1 MKNILD
7 RFLTYTRIDTQ
18 SAYNQ
23 ETVPSTEKQKDLAL
37 LLVDE
42 LRAMGAENACMA
54 DNACVYGTIPANYE
68 NCSAPSIGFSAHV
81 DTTPELS
88 GKDVK
93 ARVIKNYDGRDIILN
108 EPEHVVMEVSKFSHL
123 KNYIGNDLV
132 VTDGTTLLGADDKA
146 GLAEIMDMIQ
156 FFYENPEVKHGEIQ
170 LFFPSDE
177 EVGCFGTKQL
187 DKSKFSP
194 AFAYT
199 LDGGPIGEITY
210 ECFNAAEAN
219 ITITGVNIHP
229 GLSKNQMKNAILI
242 ANEFLNMLPGAETPG
257 HTEKYEGYY
266 HVIEFSG
273 EVELAKLR
281 LYLRDHDKLKLQER
295 KNRIKEIAD
304 YLNKV
309 YGADT
314 AECEITDTYGNMSEM
329 IIPHFEIVEAI
340 QNAMKSVDVKPF
352 FIPMRGGTD
361 GAIMSFKGIPC
372 PNICTG
378 GHNFHGRYEYVPV
391 QSMEKISSILIEI
404 VKNYAE

>member
-1 MKNILD
+1 MKTILD
-7 RFLTYTRIDTQ
+7 RFLTYTNIDTQ

-37 LLVDE
+37 LLVNE
-42 LRAMGAENACMA
+42 LKEMGAKDASMA
-54 DNACVYGTIPANYE
+54 DNACVYGTIPANFE
-68 NCSAPSIGFSAHV
+68 NCNAPSMGFSAHI

-88 GKDVK
+88 GKNVK
-93 ARVIKNYDGRDIILN
+93 AKVIKNYDGKDIILN
-108 EPEHVVMEVSKFSHL
+108 HQENIVMKTSKFPHL
-123 KNYIGNDLV
+123 KNYTGNDLV

-146 GLAEIMDMIQ
+146 GLAEIMDAVQ
-156 FFYENPEVKHGEIQ
+156 FFHENTDVKHGEIQ
-170 LFFPSDE
+170 FFFPSDE
-177 EVGCFGTKQL
+177 EVGCLGTKQL
-187 DKSKFSP
+187 DKSKFNP
-194 AFAYT
+194 DFAYT

-219 ITITGVNIHP
+219 VTINGINIHP

-242 ANEFLNMLPGAETPG
+242 ANEFLNMLPNAETPG

-281 LYLRDHDKLKLQER
+281 FYLRDHDKSKFQER
-295 KNRIKEIAD
+295 KNRIKEISD

-309 YGADT
+309 YGANT
-314 AECEITDTYGNMSEM
+314 VEYQITDTYGNMSEM
-329 IIPHFEIVEAI
+329 ITPHFEIVEAI
-340 QNAMKSVDVKPF
+340 QNAMKSVDVIPF

-404 VKNYAE
+404 IKNYAK